1 MDKTQLTAFHCQSA
15 NSREER
21 RKKNPEVYKRLKIWI
36 AACFRVFGHK
46 GIPEVPPGIGFSRRK
61 LRLTTL
67 ALFLIV
73 ICPCFIVVTNAQ
85 EIKKPEINFPMPRP
99 GLVGYWKFDE
109 AGGSTVMDYS
119 GNDNQGT
126 IYKALFAAGK
136 IGQGVRFNGEDSYVK
151 IDYAPSLNLK
161 DTFTV
166 ALWFKS
172 EESSSGILVSKGAYC
187 SDPRAWALGIST
199 ELTLPCPKMSL
210 AVTAGH
216 GSRCEN
222 MYTTA
227 GVTIQSVKFS
237 DAWHHLVL
245 KCQGTK
251 LSYYKDGQCVG
262 RENLI
267 QPPCQNQQGLVLGHH
282 WCLNEH
288 YPQTSLE
295 GVIDEVRLYNRALSE
310 KEILNIY
317 YTDELSSRNLTKRDL
332 FPPTKPVVNSIK
344 ALPNCVTLG
353 WKAAKDD
360 VAVKGYQIIRNGS
373 AIDTLPASGDTV
385 ETYADI
391 HGVSP
396 GKRYHY
402 KVIAYDFTDKTST
415 SNLIPV
421 TTPFLHMRPVFPGAE
436 GFGVAT
442 SAGRGG
448 KIYRVASADSSG
460 AAQLVQCLEASG
472 PRICV
477 FETSGTIDLG
487 KYLHDHRF
495 SIQFIVRNPFLTIA
509 GQTAPSPGVTIKGCI
524 FRISTHDV
532 LIQHVRFR
540 ADTNYVGTGPGQ
552 IDGSSHDALGIT
564 GEESGAL
571 EVYNVVVD
579 HCSISWALDENVDIF
594 YPGVHELTISNCIV
608 SEGLHNSGKHPKGP
622 HSKGMIIGVNT
633 SNVAVLSN
641 LFAHNDQRNPV
652 IQAFTN
658 TIIANNVV
666 YNPGDYGITVSNS
679 YEEPQFQGPMNSTI
693 ASNIVIPGPSSKC
706 ANSAVMI
713 AGDLHE
719 QSRIFVLDN
728 RCVNRTYVN
737 QSPIF
742 QPQDPWAYVLNFKG
756 PVIKSSVPPY
766 WVSPLRIEP
775 SATINVEQDFLKHVG
790 ARPSDRDQVD
800 KRIVT
805 DVINRT
811 GRIID
816 HVTDVG
822 GWPSLPE
829 KRRTLES
836 LVRELGP
843 AVGITLP
850 KNPGGDDDG
859 DGKTNLDELLEADR
873 DKDGYTNLEELLHLA
888 AARLESQ
895 R

>member
-1 MDKTQLTAFHCQSA
+1 MDKIQFFARHGDELFRSRLPLNAVAFILVLSWLVQFS
-15 NSREER
+15 
-21 RKKNPEVYKRLKIWI
+21 P
-36 AACFRVFGHK
+36 VF
-46 GIPEVPPGIGFSRRK
+46 
-61 LRLTTL
+61 
-67 ALFLIV
+67 
-73 ICPCFIVVTNAQ
+73 TNAQ
-85 EIKKPEINFPMPRP
+85 EIKKPEINIPIQQP

-109 AGGSTVMDYS
+109 TDSSTVMDYS
-119 GNDNQGT
+119 GNGNHGT
-126 IYKALFAAGK
+126 IYKTLFAAGK
-136 IGQGVRFNGEDSYVK
+136 IDHGVRFNGEDSYVK
-151 IDYAPSLNLK
+151 IDYAPSLDLG

-172 EESSSGILVSKGAYC
+172 EPSSYGIMVSKGAYC
-187 SDPRAWALGIST
+187 TDPRAWAFGIST

-210 AVTAGH
+210 AVIAGH

-222 MYTTA
+222 MYSTA

-237 DAWHHLVL
+237 DSWHHLVL

-262 RENLI
+262 REDLI
-267 QPPCQNQQGLVLGHH
+267 QPPCHNQQGIVLGHH

-295 GVIDEVRLYNRALSE
+295 GVVDEVRLYNRALSE

-317 YTDELSSRNLTKRDL
+317 YTDELSSRSLTQRDL
-332 FPPTKPVVNSIK
+332 FPPTKPVINSIK
-344 ALPNCVTLG
+344 AIPNRVTLG

-360 VAVKGYQIIRNGS
+360 VAIKGYQIIRNGS
-373 AIDTLPASGDTV
+373 AIASLPATGDTV

-391 HGVSP
+391 HSVSP

-402 KVIAYDFTDKTST
+402 KVIAYDFTDKTSS
-415 SNLIPV
+415 SNPIPV
-421 TTPFLHMRPVFPGAE
+421 TTPFLPMRPIFPGAE

-448 KIYRVASADSSG
+448 KIYRVTSADSNG

-487 KYLHDHRF
+487 QYLHDHRSTIEF
-495 SIQFIVRNPFLTIA
+495 SVRNPFLTIA
-509 GQTAPSPGVTIKGCI
+509 GQTAPSPGITIKGCI

-540 ADTNYVGTGPGQ
+540 ADTNYVGNGPGQ
-552 IDGSSHDALGIT
+552 IDGSSHDALSIS
-564 GEESGAL
+564 GEESGL
-571 EVYNVVVD
+571 LKVYNVVVD
-579 HCSISWALDENVDIF
+579 HCSISWAVDENVDIS
-594 YPGVHELTISNCIV
+594 YRGVHDLTISNSIV

-633 SNVAVLSN
+633 SNVAVLGN

-666 YNPGDYGITVSNS
+666 YNPGYYGIVVSNS
-679 YEEPQFQGPMNSTI
+679 YEEPQFQGPMNSTV
-693 ASNIVIPGPSSKC
+693 AGNIVIPGPSSNC

-719 QSRIFVLDN
+719 QSHIFVLDN

-737 QSPIF
+737 QSPVF
-742 QPQDPWAYVLNFKG
+742 QPQDPWAYVLNIKG
-756 PVIKSSVPPY
+756 PVIKASLPPC

-775 SATINVEQDFLKHVG
+775 SATINVEEDFLKHVG
-790 ARPSDRDQVD
+790 ARPSDRDAVD
-800 KRIVT
+800 KRIVREVMT
-805 DVINRT
+805 RQ

-816 HVTDVG
+816 HVSDVG
-822 GWPSLPE
+822 GWPVLPE
-829 KRRTLES
+829 NHRTLEA

-843 AVGITLP
+843 AVGIRLP

-873 DKDGYTNLEELLHLA
+873 DKDGYTNLEELLHVA
-888 AARLESQ
+888 AARLESS